1 MIGKSVVQEAGQVA
15 TTLATSRVIG
25 YTKSISYKKGKKN
38 PKVIQ
43 ENLNIGI
50 QAWEVGFLIAAAGAY
65 EFLTGDKITTDLA
78 KAGTAVSGGTTTI
91 ANMVNPGNPANG
103 LGDIVTFPLYGGHF

>member
-1 MIGKSVVQEAGQVA
+1 MIGKSAVKEAGQVA

-25 YTKSISYKKGKKN
+25 YTKSTTYKKGKKN
-38 PKVIQ
+38 PKIIQ

-65 EFLTGDKITTDLA
+65 EYLTGSPIITDLG
-78 KAGTAVSGGTTTI
+78 KINNSLSGGTSSI
-91 ANMVNPGNPANG
+91 GNYINPGNPANG
-103 LGDIVTFPLYGGHF
+103 LGNITTLPLAYWRL